1 MTQQATLTLEDEIA
15 SLRGHLSERE
25 RVLRETRQ
33 SIDRLTEAPHVRAQ
47 NIRELEEQLNKK
59 RIAFETLDYQQSLIR
74 QAAIYNGTDLH
85 NQFDKEVKQSIQDIE
100 EYEKR
105 IAETRQKHIEQN
117 KIDAV
122 AKRNYQNT
130 EQALL
135 RDIST
140 IKAKLQALEKQC
152 AEDYNEQGELMYA
165 VCKQSYLDVVQAS
178 RNKLRA
184 QEEALN
190 RLAAWP
196 HLQQQF
202 LQEHSLELHSLSE
215 PTTGIAHIA
224 RAAIAYLDALIEY
237 GEELP
242 DMLVQDGVAIS
253 ELLSLSEQEVLAH
266 DYRGGVDVL
275 QQKRDALLRF
285 V

>member
-1 MTQQATLTLEDEIA
+1 MTQQTALTIEDEIS

-25 RVLRETRQ
+25 RALRETRQ

-85 NQFDKEVKQSIQDIE
+85 NQFDKEVKQSIQDIKD
-100 EYEKR
+100 YEKS
-105 IAETRQKHIEQN
+105 IADTRQKHIEQN
-117 KIDAV
+117 NADIA
-122 AKRNYQNT
+122 AKRNHQNT

-140 IKAKLQALEKQC
+140 IKAKLQSLEKQRNE
-152 AEDYNEQGELMYA
+152 AYNKQGALAYA
-165 VCKQSYLDVVQAS
+165 VCKQRYLDVVQAS

-184 QEEALN
+184 QEEALSH
-190 RLAAWP
+190 LAAWP
-196 HLQQQF
+196 DLQQQF
-202 LQEHSLELHSLSE
+202 LQEHALELYSLSE

-224 RAAIAYLDALIEY
+224 RAAIAYIDALIEY

>member
-25 RVLRETRQ
+25 RALRETRQ
-33 SIDRLTEAPHVRAQ
+33 TIDRLTEAPHVRSQ

-85 NQFDKEVKQSIQDIE
+85 SQFDKEVKQSMQDIKD
-100 EYEKR
+100 YEKR
-105 IAETRQKHIEQN
+105 IADTRQKHAEQD
-117 KIDAV
+117 KADIV
-122 AKRNYQNT
+122 TKRNHQNT

-140 IKAKLQALEKQC
+140 IKAKLQALEKQRNE
-152 AEDYNEQGELMYA
+152 AYNKQGELAYA
-165 VCKQSYLDVVQAS
+165 VCKQGYLDIVQAS
-178 RNKLRA
+178 REKLRA

-224 RAAIAYLDALIEY
+224 RAAIAYIDALIEY

-275 QQKRDALLRF
+275 QQKRAALMKF